1 MGDYIL
7 TLDIGTTNI
16 KAFLFNKEGEIFA
29 QARRR
34 PNYIMDEP
42 GQVEQ
47 DPTEIWEMSKAVIE
61 EVISSKNLSASNI
74 DAMAISTQRASFVL
88 WDKQTGKLYSNI
100 ITWQDKRAADY
111 AEKLYKKFFFRVLR
125 GIGKLVSLFGSTKML
140 VVSMLQFPTDYP
152 SVRTGFFLE
161 NHPDIKKDVKDPNT
175 SIIWGQI
182 DSWIL
187 WNLTERKEHATDLS
201 NASASAMLDPFK
213 LEWNKPIL
221 KQIGIPTHFLP
232 NIKET
237 KDDFGVTKLFGGGEI
252 PIRAIIADQQASLF
266 GQCCFNF
273 GDMKVTNGTG
283 SFIDIN
289 TGDKPFASKR
299 RLYPMIAWSMDGE
312 ITYLLEG
319 MSHNTGNIIDWI
331 QAELKL
337 YQNPSETELMAMSVE
352 STKGVY
358 FLPTFSSGISYP
370 FWDST
375 ARGNL
380 FGVNL
385 STRKEHIVRA
395 VLEGICFRI
404 KDIVKGIKEDTGI
417 SVNRIKADGGVSQN
431 KCILQFLSDI
441 LGMEVEHAQN
451 PEITALGAA
460 FVAGLATGF
469 WKSTEEL
476 KTIRKID
483 KVYKPQMSE
492 QERETKSKKWID
504 IVARSLN
511 YEVS

>member
-16 KAFLFNKEGEIFA
+16 KAFLFNKDGEIFA

-47 DPTEIWEMSKAVIE
+47 DPTEIWEMSKSAIE
-61 EVISSKNLSASNI
+61 EVISSKNLSAKDI

-125 GIGKLVSLFGSTKML
+125 GIGKLASLFGSTKML
-140 VVSMLQFPTDYP
+140 VVSMLQFPTDYA
-152 SVRTGFFLE
+152 SVRTGYFLE
-161 NHPDIKKDVKDPNT
+161 THPDINDKVQDPNT
-175 SIIWGQI
+175 NIIWGQI

-221 KQIGIPTHFLP
+221 KQMGIPTHFLP

-289 TGDKPFASKR
+289 TGDQPFASKR
-299 RLYPMIAWSMDGE
+299 RLYPMIAWGMDGE

-331 QAELKL
+331 QAELNL
-337 YQNPSETELMAMSVE
+337 YQDPSETEHMAMSVE
-352 STKGVY
+352 SSEGVY

-370 FWDST
+370 YWDST
-375 ARGNL
+375 TRGNL
-380 FGVNL
+380 FGINL
-385 STRKEHIVRA
+385 STKKEHIIRA
-395 VLEGICFRI
+395 VLNGICFRI
-404 KDIVKGIKEDTGI
+404 RDFVEGIIKDTKIEVSK
-417 SVNRIKADGGVSQN
+417 IKADGGVSEN
-431 KCILQFLSDI
+431 KYILQRLSDI
-441 LGMEVEHAQN
+441 LGMEVEHSQH

-460 FVAGLATGF
+460 FIAGLATGF
-469 WKSTEEL
+469 WKTTEEL
-476 KTIRKID
+476 KSIRKID
-483 KVYKPQMSE
+483 KIYTPEISE
-492 QERETKSKKWID
+492 KERNEKYDFWKNIIS
-504 IVARSLN
+504 RSLD
-511 YEVS
+511 YKSP